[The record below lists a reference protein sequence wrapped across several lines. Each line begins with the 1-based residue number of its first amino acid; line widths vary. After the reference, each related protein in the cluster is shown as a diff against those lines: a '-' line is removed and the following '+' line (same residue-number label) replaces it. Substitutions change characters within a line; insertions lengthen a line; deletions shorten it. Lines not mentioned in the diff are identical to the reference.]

1 LSVSE
6 ARAAEDA
13 ADLTNLREVKSIN
26 SFMPLEEAA
35 GVKCAGGAELG
46 QERSG
51 GERLTRRRG
60 GRGGGREKGNRRLET

>member
-1 LSVSE
+1 MSE

-13 ADLTNLREVKSIN
+13 ADLTNLREVKSMN

-51 GERLTRRRG
+51 AEDSRG
-60 GRGGGREKGNRRLET
+60 GAGGAEGSIH